1 VAPLRPLPYRVVKR
15 KLEAAGFEERPGR
28 GSHRKFVKFTREG
41 VITAV
46 VPEHRE
52 IAIGTLRSI
61 IRQAMLTPEEFEA
74 L

>member
-1 VAPLRPLPYRVVKR
+1 MSLKPLPYRIVKK
-15 KLEAAGFEERPGR
+15 KLEAAGFEERPAR

-46 VPEHRE
+46 VPQHRE
-52 IAIGTLRSI
+52 IATGTLRSI
-61 IRQAMLTPEEFEA
+61 LRQAMLTPGEFEK

>member
-1 VAPLRPLPYRVVKR
+1 VAPLRALPYREVRR
-15 KLEAAGFEERPGR
+15 KLQAAGFEERPGR
-28 GSHRKFVKFTREG
+28 GSHRKFVRFTKEG
-41 VITAV
+41 VITAI

-61 IRQAMLTPEEFEA
+61 LRQAMLTTEEFES

>member
-1 VAPLRPLPYRVVKR
+1 VPLKPLPYRIVKK
-15 KLEAAGFEERPGR
+15 KLEAAGFEERPAR

-61 IRQAMLTPEEFEA
+61 LRQAMLSPHEFEK